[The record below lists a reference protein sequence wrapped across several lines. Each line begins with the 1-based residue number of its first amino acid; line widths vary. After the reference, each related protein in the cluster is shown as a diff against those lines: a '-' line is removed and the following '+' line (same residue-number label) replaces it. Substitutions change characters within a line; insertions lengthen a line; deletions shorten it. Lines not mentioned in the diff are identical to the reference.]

1 MAVFAMTTR
10 HSAVLAGLLI
20 VMAACSSTPA
30 PTIYPAARAS
40 GSVVKALAGGQLP
53 RLPTGPV
60 YFRFIHF
67 AEPPGHSFKST
78 QHVPG
83 FVYVER
89 GTHRLQL
96 VDEPAQDFGAGEAAF
111 VPSVT
116 HQHFN
121 SGPDANSWYF
131 IALWPNTARGLAL
144 VDPTVS
150 SVAFATPDFESG
162 TLAQGAYSQVL
173 RRVTLDAGGRTAA
186 HSFGGFS
193 VLFVLQGS
201 VTVRAAGSPSAT
213 FQAGLGLSHA
223 AGVGLQEINAT
234 GSPAV
239 FLELLTTA
247 TGKNFE
253 TMLNQPPA

>member
-1 MAVFAMTTR
+1 MLV
-10 HSAVLAGLLI
+10 GLVI
-20 VMAACSSTPA
+20 GMAACSSTSV
-30 PTIYPAARAS
+30 PTINPEARAS

-67 AEPPGHSFKST
+67 AQPPGHTVKST

-89 GTHRLQL
+89 GTHRLL
-96 VDEPAQDFGAGEAAF
+96 VVDQTALDLGEGEAF
-111 VPSVT
+111 FLGSVT
-116 HQHFN
+116 HQHVN
-121 SGPDANSWYF
+121 SGPDPNSWYF
-131 IALWPNTARGLAL
+131 IALWPNTARAQS
-144 VDPTVS
+144 VIDPTVA
-150 SVAFATPDFESG
+150 SVAFATPDFEPG

-173 RRVTLDAGGRTAA
+173 RRVTLDARGRTAA
-186 HSFGGFS
+186 HTFGGFS

-201 VTVRAAGSPSAT
+201 VTARAAGSPPAT
-213 FQAGLGLSHA
+213 LQAGQGLSHPA
-223 AGVGLQEINAT
+223 DVGLQEVNAT
-234 GSPAV
+234 ASPAV

-253 TMLNQPPA
+253 TILTQPPAG